1 MVRILALRR
10 FVPRANATQE
20 DRLSTGV
27 RLEILYVG
35 VGDQFDDDRRL
46 TRDPAT
52 PLHPDEPSEGLRR
65 RKRSETP

>member
-1 MVRILALRR
+1 MARILALRQFAR
-10 FVPRANATQE
+10 RANPTRE
-20 DRLSTGV
+20 SRLSTGV

-46 TRDPAT
+46 VRDRAR

-65 RKRSETP
+65 RKRSETL